1 MLSWRM
7 RMGDN
12 LGGVRHTGTEM
23 EAEVVPFLYC
33 WPLVACARS
42 AKTATCGIT
51 VLRIP

>member
-33 WPLVACARS
+33 WPLVAW
-42 AKTATCGIT
+42 
-51 VLRIP
+51 